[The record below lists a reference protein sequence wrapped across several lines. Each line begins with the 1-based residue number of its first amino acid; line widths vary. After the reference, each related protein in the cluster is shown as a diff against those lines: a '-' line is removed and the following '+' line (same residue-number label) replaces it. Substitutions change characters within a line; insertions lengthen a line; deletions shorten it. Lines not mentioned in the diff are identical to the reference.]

1 MGARRRR
8 AGSVRRGRGCYS
20 GSAGWGRGGAPC
32 RGSGKTWRGELHS
45 PHPGW
50 SQRASQSE
58 AKFKR
63 PPPAQSTPLGWGRAA
78 NCLKKEPASEWRTAW
93 WKFRVASFSF
103 SLISLSNFLESLKW
117 GFSHLF
123 RPEKKRLQ
131 LPFSKKKNN
140 HRTHNATA
148 MRVDGPLTCTR
159 NAAMSCLSPTQ
170 PRAHI
175 PSIRA
180 DLQLHAAQHPA
191 VAMQRRPALSQGE
204 LRLRF
209 RKDKIWACS
218 KKVTG

>member
-1 MGARRRR
+1 MGARR
-8 AGSVRRGRGCYS
+8 GSLQGQWQDVE
-20 GSAGWGRGGAPC
+20 GGASFPTSRLVPTGQPIRSKVQKAPPRPKHTPGVGQGRELPEKGACVGVENSLVEVPC
-32 RGSGKTWRGELHS
+32 SL
-45 PHPGW
+45 
-50 SQRASQSE
+50 
-58 AKFKR
+58 F
-63 PPPAQSTPLGWGRAA
+63 
-78 NCLKKEPASEWRTAW
+78 
-93 WKFRVASFSF
+93 FI
-103 SLISLSNFLESLKW
+103 SLISPSNLFESLEW

-180 DLQLHAAQHPA
+180 DPQLHAAQHPA

-209 RKDKIWACS
+209 RRDRIWACW
-218 KKVTG
+218 KQVAG